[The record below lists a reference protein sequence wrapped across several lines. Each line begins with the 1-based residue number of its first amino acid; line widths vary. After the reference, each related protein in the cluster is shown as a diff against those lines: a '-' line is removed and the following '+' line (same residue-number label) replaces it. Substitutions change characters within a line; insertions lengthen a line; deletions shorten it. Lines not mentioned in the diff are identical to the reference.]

1 TVYGC
6 MLGGYTGSASLQFS
20 GGPSGWLDTVWPATC
35 GPAGST
41 WWNDHIIVEV
51 PNKDTVDTS
60 DDAIS
65 GPLRVTNQFN
75 EMDVSNDATG
85 PAVPDFTLVSTP
97 TPNLCSL
104 TPNFGTQSSL
114 NATTATGEGFG
125 TSGTVHFYNDALG
138 RSSATFSTWAE
149 SLIQGIDIPADALTG
164 VGVNGVMV
172 NAGGGDSNPVNF
184 YITCSNDAQCTT
196 GCCSAGQCAD
206 AAVCSGGGPAA
217 PCQLPAH
224 PNCSSG
230 PISPPGGYEC
240 ISDTGELPMTIPIG
254 DDCRFCCRPPSA
266 HNGLTCSAN
275 QGNCSGADRG
285 LYCGCVTDGQC
296 GSSTTV
302 GCGDFGGEMCCT
314 GRPSVVSVNPFDG
327 EGDVCMNRAVVVEF
341 DQIMDTG
348 TFNNLTEFEVVS
360 DATPLVPYP
369 GVITSYVNTGHT
381 FLVFTPDVPWAANEP
396 HTVTVSG
403 DPDINDGVHLGVLNQ
418 NQVGLNGDFVSH
430 FTADDILCNLD
441 HVEIDVAY
449 NPGPTTVLNASQ
461 DMYVCTRDDCPADLT
476 GGIAGNQ
483 HGYVATAVDADLN
496 PLTTG
501 ASYDWSNSTTNGVL
515 NVETPG
521 NNWTYISTL
530 GPDGTELIRADVDLG
545 AAGSGSA
552 TVFARV
558 EACDNP
564 WPNSAPYFYPDGLGI
579 LEPMNFTTYYCRDG
593 GLPGMVNP
601 LVYISPGASTPDN
614 DLLREVFFS
623 LDDTSGDVIGIRVME
638 NESFLSPSAW
648 FSQMFP
654 TDTGACNPIGTVDG
668 YQACRAG
675 RTIYVAA
682 TNLAGGTL
690 YPNIYLISYND
701 GANGQTVNIYN
712 QLVENWFFNSD
723 PPSLMSPCATSLLET
738 NKACIVRDTKRVTE
752 LGEIGYLLLN
762 YQYNNGIFPELSA
775 GTFLSGFT
783 TSKWPSWVA
792 EFGNE
797 IGISPPVDPINEF
810 EPLCLPIP
818 PWDPAGTCWN
828 DDDHRFLCPAGSHV
842 YAYSGASSNAFLFA
856 RLEYTGTGSW
866 TNFSSDPCG
875 GLPGS
880 QQCQCFNYWAPSTDN
895 FWITNWSPPI

>member
-1 TVYGC
+1 
-6 MLGGYTGSASLQFS
+6 
-20 GGPSGWLDTVWPATC
+20 
-35 GPAGST
+35 
-41 WWNDHIIVEV
+41 
-51 PNKDTVDTS
+51 
-60 DDAIS
+60 
-65 GPLRVTNQFN
+65 
-75 EMDVSNDATG
+75 
-85 PAVPDFTLVSTP
+85 
-97 TPNLCSL
+97 
-104 TPNFGTQSSL
+104 
-114 NATTATGEGFG
+114 
-125 TSGTVHFYNDALG
+125 
-138 RSSATFSTWAE
+138 
-149 SLIQGIDIPADALTG
+149 
-164 VGVNGVMV
+164 
-172 NAGGGDSNPVNF
+172 
-184 YITCSNDAQCTT
+184 
-196 GCCSAGQCAD
+196 
-206 AAVCSGGGPAA
+206 
-217 PCQLPAH
+217 
-224 PNCSSG
+224 
-230 PISPPGGYEC
+230 
-240 ISDTGELPMTIPIG
+240 
-254 DDCRFCCRPPSA
+254 
-266 HNGLTCSAN
+266 
-275 QGNCSGADRG
+275 
-285 LYCGCVTDGQC
+285 
-296 GSSTTV
+296 
-302 GCGDFGGEMCCT
+302 
-314 GRPSVVSVNPFDG
+314 
-327 EGDVCMNRAVVVEF
+327 
-341 DQIMDTG
+341 
-348 TFNNLTEFEVVS
+348 
-360 DATPLVPYP
+360 
-369 GVITSYVNTGHT
+369 
-381 FLVFTPDVPWAANEP
+381 
-396 HTVTVSG
+396 
-403 DPDINDGVHLGVLNQ
+403 
-418 NQVGLNGDFVSH
+418 
-430 FTADDILCNLD
+430 
-441 HVEIDVAY
+441 
-449 NPGPTTVLNASQ
+449 
-461 DMYVCTRDDCPADLT
+461 
-476 GGIAGNQ
+476 
-483 HGYVATAVDADLN
+483 ADLN

-690 YPNIYLISYND
+690 YKNIYLISYND